1 MSSTFGRLFRITT
14 FGESHG
20 PALGGI
26 VDGFPA
32 GIRIDMD
39 MISRNMARRRPGST
53 SLGTK
58 RSENDIPEILSGV
71 FNGVSTG
78 APIAFIVRNSNQISS
93 HYDDIAHT
101 FRPGH
106 ADYTFWKKYGIRD
119 YRGGG
124 RSSGRE
130 TLSRCFAGA
139 LAKQLLSQ
147 KGISVNAG
155 VIAVGGVKA
164 SSYIWDPPFE
174 NELYAPDCPELPEM
188 ISKVEG
194 ARASGDSVGGIIE
207 CRARGM
213 IAGLGDPVFDKADA
227 ILSMAIMSIGG
238 VKGIEFGSG
247 FAAASSL
254 GSENNDQMTEKGF
267 SSNNA
272 GGILG
277 GITTGEDL
285 MMKIAVKPTPS
296 ISRTQQTIDEN
307 GNGKEIAI
315 KGRHDPCIAIRASVV
330 VEAMTAIALAD
341 MLLCKEA
348 YSG

>member
-39 MISRNMARRRPGST
+39 MISRDMARRRPGST

-174 NELYAPDCPELPEM
+174 NELYAPDCPELPKM

-227 ILSMAIMSIGG
+227 ILSMAIISIGG
-238 VKGIEFGSG
+238 VKGI
-247 FAAASSL
+247 
-254 GSENNDQMTEKGF
+254 
-267 SSNNA
+267 
-272 GGILG
+272 
-277 GITTGEDL
+277 
-285 MMKIAVKPTPS
+285 
-296 ISRTQQTIDEN
+296 
-307 GNGKEIAI
+307 
-315 KGRHDPCIAIRASVV
+315 
-330 VEAMTAIALAD
+330 
-341 MLLCKEA
+341 
-348 YSG
+348 